1 MTHVQPGQRYQ
12 ESAGLA
18 VNVVSLVYEIKDV
31 RNAPNMATCI
41 LIRELTK
48 PHSIVSERFWCS
60 FRAVLER
67 F

>member
-48 PHSIVSERFWCS
+48 PHSIVSERF
-60 FRAVLER
+60 
-67 F
+67 